1 MCVERAIG
9 RVTAG
14 RAERARGGVLWVV
27 VVVVWL
33 PAPMVIS
40 HSVVCVRL
48 FVSDIL
54 RLQCEFLV
62 LFVKIGMHGTV
73 RICFQYVTLAG
84 HRDHFRAADV
94 SVRGCARVDV
104 SPFRCACMRVQK
116 RRPKSR
122 HNQSSLCAE
131 CVPTCVHS

>member
-1 MCVERAIG
+1 M
-9 RVTAG
+9 
-14 RAERARGGVLWVV
+14 V

-33 PAPMVIS
+33 PALMAIS
-40 HSVVCVRL
+40 RSVVCVRL

-84 HRDHFRAADV
+84 HHR
-94 SVRGCARVDV
+94 
-104 SPFRCACMRVQK
+104 PFPCG
-116 RRPKSR
+116 
-122 HNQSSLCAE
+122 
-131 CVPTCVHS
+131 